1 MEGITATLL
10 SLCLSVNV
18 SCNNIEVSFDDL
30 KRNVV
35 SKTIICNSGHA
46 AIFVDNDVRL
56 EPSRLKEVLVY
67 ELTRI
72 DLHRNSQPVSRHEFR
87 STCNDFAKKA
97 GIGRLARYDLCRN

>member
-10 SLCLSVNV
+10 SLCLAVNV
-18 SCNNIEVSFDDL
+18 SCNNVEVSFDDL
-30 KRNVV
+30 NRNIV

-56 EPSRLKEVLVY
+56 ESSRLKEVLVY

-72 DLHRNSQPVSRHEFR
+72 DLHRNSESVSRNAFR
-87 STCNDFAKKA
+87 SKCNDFAKKA
-97 GIGRLARYDLCRN
+97 GIGRLSRYDLCRN